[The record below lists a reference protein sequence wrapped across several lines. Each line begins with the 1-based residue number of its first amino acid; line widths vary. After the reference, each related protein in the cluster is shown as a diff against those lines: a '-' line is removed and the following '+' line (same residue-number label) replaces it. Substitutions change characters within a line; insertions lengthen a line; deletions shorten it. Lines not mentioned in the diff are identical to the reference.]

1 VQRDRV
7 PQRRRAEDDAVPPD
21 ADLRQPQQRL
31 LREEGH
37 PRVGLR
43 GAREVERAGAAERE
57 DGGEEL
63 GGEAPDGRGEAVAV
77 GLARFEGGAVGGE
90 AGDFGF
96 EACYFGVAL
105 FELF

>member
-1 VQRDRV
+1 
-7 PQRRRAEDDAVPPD
+7 
-21 ADLRQPQQRL
+21 
-31 LREEGH
+31 
-37 PRVGLR
+37 
-43 GAREVERAGAAERE
+43 
-57 DGGEEL
+57 
-63 GGEAPDGRGEAVAV
+63 VAV